1 MSTHVAGVLL
11 HITSLPSAFP
21 CGSLGTSAHQ
31 FLNWMSDCGLKLWQT
46 LPLHPIDGA
55 LSPYSSTS
63 AFAGAPHLIDVEI
76 LAEQG
81 WLTAAEID
89 NPPSQ
94 DWVGNGPIQEWLL
107 PNIPAAE
114 RFAKA
119 NPKRIKAFIK
129 AKDWVEDWALFQ
141 CLIKRLVSMLGKTS
155 QHHLGIE
162 IEKHFPNQR
171 RHTRRKCTPTSLSKF
186 FFEQWNALKAAAAE
200 RNYPRWRFTNLCI
213 EQWC

>member
-11 HITSLPSAFP
+11 HITSLPSPFP

-81 WLTAAEID
+81 WLTAAEIA
-89 NPPSQ
+89 NPPSLE
-94 DWVGNGPIQEWLL
+94 WVSNEPIQEWLL
-107 PNIPAAE
+107 PKIFTAAE

-119 NPKRIKAFIK
+119 NPKCIKAFIK
-129 AKDWVEDWALFQ
+129 AEDWVEDWALFQ
-141 CLIKRLVSMLGKTS
+141 CLIKEFGVYAW
-155 QHHLGIE
+155 QD
-162 IEKHFPNQR
+162 FPAPLRDRN
-171 RHTRRKCTPTSLSKF
+171 RK
-186 FFEQWNALKAAAAE
+186 ALDK
-200 RNYPRWRFTNLCI
+200 
-213 EQWC
+213 